1 MRSEKLILAI
11 FLLCT
16 VISHKGIA
24 QDEVYYDEISVY
36 FSVPRI
42 GGADLPALIS
52 DENIY
57 LSVIDVLDFLKIKNS
72 YTAGFDSVTGFFI
85 TENANYEIDRVNNRI
100 TYLGKEYPIKPG
112 DLVRTE
118 TSLYLRINYF
128 GEIFG
133 LECEFNF
140 RSLSVTLNTKIELP
154 VIREMRQEQM
164 RKSLGKITGEIEAD
178 TTIGRKYPL
187 FHFGMADWSAVL
199 SQEIGGKKDAR
210 LALTLGSVIA
220 GGEANVTLN
229 YNTSGTFSEKNQY
242 YQWRYANN
250 DHKAIRQVLLGKIS
264 TEAISTLTSPVI
276 GLRVTN
282 TPTTYRQSFGTYT
295 LSDVTEPG
303 WLVELYV
310 NNVLVDYKKA
320 DASGFFTFEVPMVYG
335 NTDVKLQFYGPWGE
349 ERSKEQSL
357 NIPYNFLPSGT
368 FEYNVTAGIVEDT
381 LLSRFTRA
389 NFDYGITRFMT
400 LGGGVEYLSSISSGK
415 VMPFVNT
422 SLRLTPGL
430 MISGEYTHGVNV
442 KGILNWRLKKGIQFE
457 INYTKYD
464 KDQKAINTNYLEE
477 RKITFTAP
485 IRFAKGSLFTR
496 IGVNQIV
503 MPYTKYTTAELLLS
517 GSLFGVNTNLTT
529 YATLSDLSGTTVYST
544 LALSVRLP
552 WSFILTPQTQFNYS
566 LGKFVFLRC
575 GLEKRLF
582 QNGYM
587 TLSYEKNFT
596 NNLTNMEIGLRYDFS
611 FAQIGLSARRS
622 SGVMTFVENASG
634 SLIADPRTRL
644 LTATRRA
651 SVGKGGMTL
660 TPFIDLNWNGLHDKD
675 EPKAQ
680 GLQAQVS
687 GGRTEYSERDTI
699 TRIFDLEPYAEYL
712 VTLDGSKF
720 DNISWQMKHKTLSV
734 VVDPNQF
741 KRINIPILVMG
752 EASGMVYMESARGAQ
767 KGQGRILLNFYRNDS
782 TFVSSTMSES
792 DGYFSFLGL
801 GPGEY
806 IATVDALQMN
816 KLNMTASPAYI
827 PFTIYPSLDGD
838 LISDLEFIIR
848 EQQPADTVSG
858 QDSLTVTAITTTTS
872 VAPGETASIKPVI
885 AKSGDTTP
893 PATTLQPKIATPPV
907 KVTPPVTVAKPD
919 TVSPQQNVV
928 PQQKVV
934 SRDTVTPPVTV
945 ATPDTIT
952 PPQTGTPQQKIT
964 LRDTVARPVTFTQT
978 AKTVSQEQTLPAEK
992 VVSTEKPVQEKKIV
1006 PTRITPDQETTTS
1019 VQKLKGV
1026 VYRLQFIV
1034 FNKPLKE
1041 YSIFDKLMKTLP
1053 ELTIQESFEAD
1064 GRYHYVSQPFG
1075 SRAEALRVMKKVNQA
1090 GCGDCIITVYE
1101 NGVRK
1106 Q

>member
-1 MRSEKLILAI
+1 MRSAKLILI
-11 FLLCT
+11 FFLLYT
-16 VISHKGIA
+16 AFSHKGIA
-24 QDEVYYDEISVY
+24 QDESYYDEISVY

-52 DENIY
+52 EEQVY

-72 YTAGFDSVTGFFI
+72 YTSGFGSVTGFFI
-85 TENANYEIDRVNNRI
+85 TEDAKYEIDRVNNII
-100 TYLGKEYPIKPG
+100 TYSGKEYPLKPG

-118 TSLYLRINYF
+118 TNLYLKINYF

-133 LECEFNF
+133 LECVFSL
-140 RSLSVTLNTKIELP
+140 RSMSVTLNTKVELP

-178 TTIGRKYPL
+178 TTIRRKYPL

-199 SQEIGGKKDAR
+199 TQEIGGKKDAR

-250 DHKAIRQVLLGKIS
+250 DHKALRQVLLGKIA
-264 TEAISTLTSPVI
+264 TDAISTLNSPVI
-276 GLRVTN
+276 GVRVTN

-303 WLVELYV
+303 WLVDLSV

-335 NTDVKLQFYGPWGE
+335 NTDIKLQFYGPWGE

-368 FEYNVTAGIVEDT
+368 FEYNVTAGVVEDT

-389 NFDYGITRFMT
+389 NFDYGVARFMT
-400 LGGGVEYLSSISSGK
+400 VGGGVEYLSSLSSGK

-422 SLRLTPGL
+422 SIRLAPGL

-442 KGILNWRLKKGIQFE
+442 KGVLNWRLKKGIQFE

-485 IRFAKGSLFTR
+485 IRFGRGSLFTR
-496 IGVNQIV
+496 LGLNQIV

-529 YATLSDLSGTTVYST
+529 YATLSSLSGTTVYST
-544 LALSVRLP
+544 LALSLKLP
-552 WSFILTPQTQFNYS
+552 WTFILTPQTQFNYT
-566 LGKFVFLRC
+566 LGKFVFFRC

-596 NNLTNMEIGLRYDFS
+596 NNLSNMEIGLRYDFS
-611 FAQIGLSARRS
+611 FAQVGFSARRS
-622 SGVMTFVENASG
+622 SGTMTFVENASG
-634 SLIADPRTRL
+634 SIIADPRTRL
-644 LTATRRA
+644 LTATRRS
-651 SVGKGGMTL
+651 SVGKGGMSL
-660 TPFIDLNWNGLHDKD
+660 TPFVDLNWNGLYDKG
-675 EPKAQ
+675 EPKAE

-712 VTLDGSKF
+712 VALDGSKF
-720 DNISWQMKHKTLSV
+720 DNISWQMKHKNLSV

-767 KGQGRILLNFYRNDS
+767 KGQGRILVNFYRNDS
-782 TFVSSTMSES
+782 TFVSSTMTEA

-806 IATVDALQMN
+806 FATVDTLQMR
-816 KLNMTASPAYI
+816 KLNMTASPANV

-848 EQQPADTVSG
+848 EQPSGVISTQDAIPAKDTVSVK
-858 QDSLTVTAITTTTS
+858 DSTLTSKKPATAIK
-872 VAPGETASIKPVI
+872 TATAVP
-885 AKSGDTTP
+885 SGDTAKIK
-893 PATTLQPKIATPPV
+893 PATAKQAVATTPPV
-907 KVTPPVTVAKPD
+907 I
-919 TVSPQQNVV
+919 
-928 PQQKVV
+928 
-934 SRDTVTPPVTV
+934 V
-945 ATPDTIT
+945 ATPDTVA
-952 PPQTGTPQQKIT
+952 PQQKVMP
-964 LRDTVARPVTFTQT
+964 RDSVTRPVTTTQT
-978 AKTVSQEQTLPAEK
+978 AKPVSEEQKLPAEK
-992 VVSTEKPVQEKKIV
+992 AVPTEKPA
-1006 PTRITPDQETTTS
+1006 PLHDQE
-1019 VQKLKGV
+1019 GV
-1026 VYRLQFIV
+1026 VYYLQFIV
-1034 FNKPLKE
+1034 LNQSLTDFSTFYKLLEALPDL
-1041 YSIFDKLMKTLP
+1041 SIN
-1053 ELTIQESFEAD
+1053 ESKEAD
-1064 GRYHYVSQPFG
+1064 GYYHYISQPFN
-1075 SRAEALRVMKKVNQA
+1075 SRAEALRMMKKINQA

-1106 Q
+1106 K